1 MNEPDETNPLHCDEV
16 SLRLS
21 GLLAGELADAEAR
34 ALERHVAA
42 CARCARERA
51 DLEALE
57 RLFVRDA
64 TPAPADLAAARM
76 GLRRALA
83 HEPGA
88 AATPTAA
95 RATAPW
101 HTRILWREVRHAAG
115 FALLLAL
122 FVPIFPRLH
131 RELAPAGSN
140 DVTASL
146 AHEAHD
152 LVASVG
158 AWLPS
163 LPEWKLPAA
172 PPESLR
178 AWFDALHSDAH

>member
-1 MNEPDETNPLHCDEV
+1 MNEPDDENPLRCDDV

-21 GLLAGELADAEAR
+21 DLLADALAEAEAR
-34 ALERHVAA
+34 ALERHVAS

-57 RLFVRDA
+57 RLFERDA
-64 TPAPADLAAARM
+64 APSPADVAEARM

-83 HEPGA
+83 HAPVA
-88 AATPTAA
+88 AATPAAA

-101 HTRILWREVRHAAG
+101 HTRMPWREVRHAAG

-131 RELAPAGSN
+131 RELAPAASR
-140 DVTASL
+140 DVAASL
-146 AHEAHD
+146 AHEARD

-158 AWLPS
+158 GWLPS